1 MTYHFVTET
10 VTKLLEIR
18 HRVAAV
24 KDPKVEYGTRTRV
37 RFSPFRSSSQSN
49 KDIADKN
56 YPENTAERSV
66 GGDNVWGRTTK
77 YCWTW
82 SNVKMQ
88 KKDFG
93 NVTEKPGQ
101 QERTVPAIKTG
112 KKRRISHVGINQRGK
127 SH

>member
-56 YPENTAERSV
+56 YPDNPAERSV
-66 GGDNVWGRTTK
+66 GATT
-77 YCWTW
+77 
-82 SNVKMQ
+82 
-88 KKDFG
+88 FG
-93 NVTEKPGQ
+93 NELPNMRDG
-101 QERTVPAIKTG
+101 
-112 KKRRISHVGINQRGK
+112 
-127 SH
+127 